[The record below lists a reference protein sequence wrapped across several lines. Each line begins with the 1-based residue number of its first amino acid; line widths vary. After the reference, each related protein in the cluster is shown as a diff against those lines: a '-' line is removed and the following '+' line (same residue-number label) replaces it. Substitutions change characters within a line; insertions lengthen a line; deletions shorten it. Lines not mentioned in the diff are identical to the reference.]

1 MFFTRRARTYS
12 MAASSRTPDGAFPS
26 SWIADGNRSL
36 WKGHECDEQGGEPA
50 DVVEV
55 AVGDEEVA
63 NPTGRDAR
71 SLELPK

>member
-1 MFFTRRARTYS
+1 M
-12 MAASSRTPDGAFPS
+12 SR
-26 SWIADGNRSL
+26 
-36 WKGHECDEQGGEPA
+36 GEPA

-55 AVGDEEVA
+55 SVGDEEVA